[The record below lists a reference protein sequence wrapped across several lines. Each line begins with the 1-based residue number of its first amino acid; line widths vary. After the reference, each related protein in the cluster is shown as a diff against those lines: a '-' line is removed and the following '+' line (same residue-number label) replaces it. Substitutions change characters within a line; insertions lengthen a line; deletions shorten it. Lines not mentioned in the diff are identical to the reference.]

1 MQRFRANMSL
11 VNKTV
16 ALGAVGI
23 SLAFVLIVSG
33 RATGPINGIINRVM
47 GEVAGAAS
55 ADGTNGGSW

>member
-1 MQRFRANMSL
+1 MSL

-16 ALGAVGI
+16 ALTTVGA

>member
-1 MQRFRANMSL
+1 MSL

-16 ALGAVGI
+16 ALGAVGV